1 MADQFGGWKSN
12 FLLESDPAIETPDA
26 DLGGWGSN
34 FLLSDNVAATPVP
47 HVGTPRIDAV
57 GPPPPISVPFVN
69 QPTNK
74 DPLTALMDGSPRDP
88 DWDVPA
94 MDPASTFQPR
104 TDALTFD
111 GQPFPRHYDPG
122 DAVYRS
128 SANER
133 ARLQQNKDSSF
144 PYSSDDWGYYGGS
157 LRPGVEYQPPTYDGT
172 VPLARLM
179 KPLANNSLR
188 GIRQAREFSDEEIMK
203 GLMGAGV
210 EDLKPLGMDD
220 EFRDKLQVYRNYQ
233 GDADR
238 RGNKESAKIAAK
250 YRKELV
256 GKAREIWNKALD
268 NQERLEH
275 LKQAWREELDKGE
288 GETARIKDSAVER
301 VSGQALFDTGTL
313 AASIFYRTTGQEAKS
328 DDLNLAK
335 LAYDAVVNE
344 YAGDSK
350 GEAAARGVGSSLFQ
364 AVLFSRLGSAV
375 AGTGASGAG
384 SQVASAVAFGASA
397 RNQAMAESSMKP
409 MTDRSRKAYA
419 GRQAAIETGVTGL
432 FGLVAHAVG
441 AKTFEQLMGGKQ
453 PFQSIRNGLK
463 TVLTELPEEMSITGL
478 QQFNS
483 KLAGITPEDAEL
495 LPELFST
502 AIQTALTLGFGAGAR
517 GATAFVSSR
526 MPSRQQ
532 AIAAGVD
539 AIAKTAPARQQLA
552 EKIRQSEAAMRAQLD
567 KVGEAGG
574 NLWDM
579 AENAIRQ
586 RMQPAQSPPQQQQQ
600 STPPAASPA
609 PPQPSPLDDLAARYP
624 EVAEAFAG
632 PTGTPEFASIR
643 EHTAVVLDRYQKSG
657 ASTGVPELD
666 AVMPTIIALHDI
678 GKPAAIAAGDKN
690 RQHEMT
696 LPILMDVMTK
706 EGASRQQVEF
716 AGALVGQDII
726 GQLMRGQISV
736 QAASTAVEK
745 LSGIAGLSPQQ
756 FLPVMQSLYSAD
768 AGSYAGLSKLFDAQ
782 GRIPNYDLRA
792 LEESIHGQVQS
803 IPWTESYRGGGQQ
816 PASAGDVQRTI
827 YSHSSAVDF
836 TRFDAAKDSGTNLA
850 GPGAYLLPAGN
861 DAVAKIYQD
870 RAIAKGLKALG
881 RNDRQR
887 IMQAIAKKD
896 VASFDKWI
904 DYARQKQA
912 TDPARAN
919 DWGQVAD
926 VLAAVRDNG
935 VKGFTLEFEFEP
947 KKMLDLGAM
956 RSGGRMLTDEEIG
969 RLMKAGSSFFK
980 SAKYTGSKRAWT
992 VFESMQKTLG
1002 YAKTNEIIRKA
1013 GYDSIGFIH
1022 TGHASNGSLRHPVV
1036 VALDYNA
1043 PVRVQSGAG
1052 LTTDAAN
1059 KTQQAASGI
1068 PIDRDTMSKIRRLF
1082 LSGGNQDPLTRTLVF
1097 RRDSI
1102 IRKHNAKVQQATRDL
1117 KRAVSKS
1124 GQQISEEALNE
1135 ALADPAKIAQLPT
1148 EVAVEV
1154 MKIRDHI
1161 DMMSDQIQMLGG
1173 VTPEMFLVI
1182 EGNKGSYI
1190 TRTFKKFDDPV
1201 GWMKKALN
1209 DPQIMADFA
1218 AEVRQPSPQATDQE
1232 IRSLAEELL
1241 RRNTLSPGAM
1251 IASGSTTQNYVNIL
1265 KKRKNLS
1272 PAVLALYG
1280 EKKNIFENYATTI
1293 GQMSSMVAHRGFIE
1307 NLANDGLATGLFSRQ
1322 GGPRAQPTHTAEV
1335 SHQMIPQ
1342 LAGMKG
1348 ILMEPELAQAI
1359 DDLYAQPNIGRIG
1372 KLFAT
1377 ASGMVKA
1384 AKTVGAFP
1392 RADIRNL
1399 IGNLPITMAN
1409 GNWFQLRSIADFG
1422 SAAKATLMDDL
1433 LNQSSPQAK
1442 AAMERMKEL
1451 GVVESFRMEE
1461 LKDAARHSAQ
1471 ITKSFLDGVTSTSLP
1486 KRTFNAA
1493 SRIYG
1498 AMDTVSKIHN
1508 YMAELR
1514 TLQRAYPNAPLAS
1527 LEEKAARITRALNPT
1542 YAEASAA
1549 AKWWSRHAPLGS
1561 FAMFSAEMIRTQG
1574 NRMAQMAEEIR
1585 SGNPVLVGQG
1595 LKRFLGQGF
1604 ALAGLGALRDMLAW
1618 WWGTELTEEQDKAM
1632 RERLPDYQKH
1642 SMILVTEKD
1651 ASGNP
1656 TSYVDFG
1663 YNDPFGIFTKTAR
1676 AAAYGNAE
1684 DVTMQALEP
1693 FISEDIL
1700 AGSLLSIWRGRD
1712 ENDVPI
1718 YDKGLSEAEQNRQ
1731 IMQFAIKK
1739 LEPGIITSAKRIG
1752 AAARGETTKSGLPLD
1767 LANEIASNLG
1777 GMRVETFSRDVSDY
1791 YRNRD
1796 YDDRVKASQTT
1807 IRRLFLNKGTF
1818 NEAEVRRQ
1826 YADAEATRRQNMVD
1840 WRKYVEDGKLLGEE
1854 NPYGKVVR
1862 DVGQESMIIQQMYSG
1877 TYTPYVFQD
1886 ADFAKMM
1893 QLPQGEQRIKLFQEL
1908 YRQGIGLE

>member
-1 MADQFGGWKSN
+1 MANTTGPNDFY
-12 FLLESDPAIETPDA
+12 
-26 DLGGWGSN
+26 GWGSDVLAGSSDDTGLDPLGSN
-34 FLLSDNVAATPVP
+34 DYYGWGSDVLSGGN
-47 HVGTPRIDAV
+47 
-57 GPPPPISVPFVN
+57 PPAISVPHIATPSLPSGAKADYYTGIYQDIASRVDSPLDQPQDAYNRNLKLAADMDQANRGAIRGSAPYRVAEDIVSASASAVVN
-69 QPTNK
+69 
-74 DPLTALMDGSPRDP
+74 PLLWLEGKAGIDAAEEMRQRRMVESDISHQRDMGWGQRMAGGVGESIGEFATLSLAGGGAGSALGLAGKAYNAVKWAVIGSGIGQNSYSETHRTALKEGKTEEEADKIATATAALEVGVMGLFQKLGLGGAERAMASGLGANSASAAQRFSLQGIKNFLKQTAAELAEEEITTLTQTLASTGEAADWEAYRDTAVATIATMGLLSGSQNLVNFVTKPSRQTAEKAGLGR
-88 DWDVPA
+88 VAKTQKQREEIASSAREAAAKANSAPA
-94 MDPASTFQPR
+94 ETPPQSPASTAEQQP
-104 TDALTFD
+104 
-111 GQPFPRHYDPG
+111 
-122 DAVYRS
+122 
-128 SANER
+128 
-133 ARLQQNKDSSF
+133 
-144 PYSSDDWGYYGGS
+144 
-157 LRPGVEYQPPTYDGT
+157 
-172 VPLARLM
+172 M
-179 KPLANNSLR
+179 KSP
-188 GIRQAREFSDEEIMK
+188 
-203 GLMGAGV
+203 
-210 EDLKPLGMDD
+210 
-220 EFRDKLQVYRNYQ
+220 
-233 GDADR
+233 
-238 RGNKESAKIAAK
+238 AA
-250 YRKELV
+250 
-256 GKAREIWNKALD
+256 
-268 NQERLEH
+268 Q
-275 LKQAWREELDKGE
+275 
-288 GETARIKDSAVER
+288 
-301 VSGQALFDTGTL
+301 
-313 AASIFYRTTGQEAKS
+313 
-328 DDLNLAK
+328 
-335 LAYDAVVNE
+335 
-344 YAGDSK
+344 
-350 GEAAARGVGSSLFQ
+350 
-364 AVLFSRLGSAV
+364 
-375 AGTGASGAG
+375 
-384 SQVASAVAFGASA
+384 
-397 RNQAMAESSMKP
+397 
-409 MTDRSRKAYA
+409 
-419 GRQAAIETGVTGL
+419 
-432 FGLVAHAVG
+432 
-441 AKTFEQLMGGKQ
+441 
-453 PFQSIRNGLK
+453 
-463 TVLTELPEEMSITGL
+463 
-478 QQFNS
+478 
-483 KLAGITPEDAEL
+483 
-495 LPELFST
+495 
-502 AIQTALTLGFGAGAR
+502 
-517 GATAFVSSR
+517 
-526 MPSRQQ
+526 
-532 AIAAGVD
+532 
-539 AIAKTAPARQQLA
+539 
-552 EKIRQSEAAMRAQLD
+552 
-567 KVGEAGG
+567 
-574 NLWDM
+574 
-579 AENAIRQ
+579 
-586 RMQPAQSPPQQQQQ
+586 
-600 STPPAASPA
+600 PAASPLPIA
-609 PPQPSPLDDLAARYP
+609 PAPQQPAVQEPITPPTQQAQPSPLSTQPIATMDATEDLSPPIAPEVTEPLPATPLDDLAARYP

-643 EHTAVVLDRYQKSG
+643 EHTAAVFDRYQKSG
-657 ASTGVPELD
+657 ASMGVPELD

-696 LPILMDVMTK
+696 LPILERVMRAD
-706 EGASRQQVEF
+706 GATDKQVSF
-716 AGALVGQDII
+716 AKAIVGQDII
-726 GQLMRGQISV
+726 GQLVRGQLDVGEAQVEMAFAAFDAGVSQEQFHSIA
-736 QAASTAVEK
+736 QA
-745 LSGIAGLSPQQ
+745 
-756 FLPVMQSLYSAD
+756 MYNAD
-768 AGSYAGLSKLFDAQ
+768 AGSYSRLSHLFDDK
-782 GRIPNYDLRA
+782 GRLKNIDSRV
-792 LEESIHGQVQS
+792 LEEAIHGEVS
-803 IPWTESYRGGGQQ
+803 STPWTEDYRPSGQR
-816 PASAGDVQRTI
+816 SAGSGSNARDVYT
-827 YSHSSAVDF
+827 HSSAYDF
-836 TRFDAAKDSGTNLA
+836 TRFDPAKDTGNNLA
-850 GPGAYLLPAGN
+850 GPGAYLLPAGQEHI
-861 DAVAKIYQD
+861 AEVYKRRATAKMLSIFGPQN
-870 RAIAKGLKALG
+870 RAIVEKAIKSKHTK
-881 RNDRQR
+881 Q
-887 IMQAIAKKD
+887 
-896 VASFDKWI
+896 FDAWI
-904 DYARQKQA
+904 DFLQKRQQA
-912 TDPARAN
+912 AADPKRAAAY
-919 DWGQVAD
+919 GRAAD
-926 VLAAVRDNG
+926 VMAVLRDNPG
-935 VKGFTLEFEFEP
+935 GKTLEFEFSP
-947 KKMLDLGAM
+947 KKTLDLGT
-956 RSGGRMLTDEEIG
+956 RKYGGR
-969 RLMKAGSSFFK
+969 RLSPTERTALVDAAKQQNPAFEPTSNPKAWDLYHQLRKEF
-980 SAKYTGSKRAWT
+980 
-992 VFESMQKTLG
+992 G
-1002 YAKTNEIIRKA
+1002 YAGANVVVQRA
-1013 GYDSIGFIH
+1013 GFDSIGFVH
-1022 TGHASNGSLRHPVV
+1022 EGNQALRSPRYPVV

-1043 PVRVQSGAG
+1043 PVRVQSGSG

-1059 KTQQAASGI
+1059 KTQQMASGI

-1102 IRKHNAKVQQATRDL
+1102 IRKHNAKVHQGTRDL
-1117 KRAVSKS
+1117 RRAVNKEARKS
-1124 GQQISEEALNE
+1124 GQRISDEALNE
-1135 ALADPAKIAQLPT
+1135 ALADPAKMAQLPT

-1154 MKIRDHI
+1154 AKIRDHI
-1161 DMMSDQIQMLGG
+1161 DIMSDQIQMLGG
-1173 VTPEMFLVI
+1173 VTPEMFLII

-1218 AEVRQPSPQATDQE
+1218 AEVRQASPQATDQE

-1471 ITKSFLDGVTSTSLP
+1471 ITKSFLDGTAATSLP

-1498 AMDTVSKIHN
+1498 AMDTVSKIQN
-1508 YMAELR
+1508 YIAELR

-1542 YAEASAA
+1542 YAEASAV

-1585 SGNPVLVGQG
+1585 SGNPVLVAQG
-1595 LKRFLGQGF
+1595 WKRFLGQGF

-1767 LANEIASNLG
+1767 LANELASNLG